1 MAGPPGG
8 GPAPAGQGSPG
19 RPGRVALL
27 LPGQGAQYPR
37 MAAGLYDVEPVF
49 TAAMDEVF
57 AALGPSG
64 RALRSH
70 WLAEESP
77 RSLDAA
83 ERAQPLLFAVD
94 HALGRLVL
102 DWGAEP
108 VALLG
113 HSVGE
118 MAAAALAGVFSAA
131 DAAHLVVDR
140 VRRVAAAPA
149 GGMLAVAAS
158 VAQVEPYLGPDVSV
172 GAVNAPRHTVLA
184 GPRRALGEAAERLE
198 AAGLTS
204 RPVASDTAFH
214 SPVLGPC
221 LEGARDVVAAVPRR
235 APRITVY
242 SGRTAAPLRADEAA
256 DPGFW
261 AAQPMT
267 PVLFWPALDAL
278 LDAPGGAGAEP
289 LVLVE
294 AGPGRTLSSI
304 ARRHPAVRRGGGC
317 VVPLLP
323 GRPGGAAAD
332 RAALAEAV
340 DALRAAGALA
350 GRRAP
355 VLP

>member
-1 MAGPPGG
+1 MAGPPPD
-8 GPAPAGQGSPG
+8 GPA
-19 RPGRVALL
+19 RVALL

-57 AALGPSG
+57 DALGATG
-64 RALRSH
+64 RALRRD
-70 WLAEESP
+70 WLAADPP
-77 RSLDAA
+77 RPLDDAA
-83 ERAQPLLFAVD
+83 LAQPLLFAVG

-102 DWGAEP
+102 DRGAEP

-118 MAAAALAGVFSAA
+118 MAAAALAGVFSGA
-131 DAAHLVVDR
+131 DAARLVVDR
-140 VRRVAAAPA
+140 VRRVAGAPA

-158 VAQVEPYLGPDVSV
+158 VAQVEPYLGPDVTV

-184 GPRRALGEAAERLE
+184 GPRAALDAVAEQLD

-204 RPVASDTAFH
+204 RPVASGTAFH

-221 LEGARDVVAAVPRR
+221 LEGSRDAVAAVPRR
-235 APRITVY
+235 APLRTVY

-261 AAQPMT
+261 AAQPMA

-278 LDAPGGAGAEP
+278 LNALLDAPDGAGAGP

-304 ARRHPAVRRGGGC
+304 ARRHPLVRRGGAV

-323 GRPGGAAAD
+323 GRPGSADAD
-332 RAALAEAV
+332 REALAEAV
-340 DALRAAGALA
+340 AALRAAGVGE
-350 GRRAP
+350 GRTAP
-355 VLP
+355 VLS